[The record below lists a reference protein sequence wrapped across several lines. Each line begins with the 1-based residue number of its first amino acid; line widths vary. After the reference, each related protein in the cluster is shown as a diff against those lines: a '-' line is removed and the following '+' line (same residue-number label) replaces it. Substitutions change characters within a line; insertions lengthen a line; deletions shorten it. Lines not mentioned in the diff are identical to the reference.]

1 MSKKSSEERF
11 GSRGIWEQLE
21 AMAREQIQ
29 RFVQRLLEEEV
40 TELVGRT
47 KSERRPAVGEQAE
60 PVYRN
65 GYGKPRRLALT
76 SGTIAV
82 RRPRL
87 RGLDE
92 RFESKVLPL
101 FKRRTEEVAEMLP
114 RLYLHGLAQGD
125 FELALRGLLG
135 DGAPLS
141 ASSIERLRG
150 KWVVEYDAWRQRSL
164 VGLEPVYLWAD
175 GVYVKAGLEKD
186 KAALLVVIAAL
197 RDGRKMVLAVEPGHR
212 ESAASWGS
220 LLRGLRERGLKVVPR
235 LLVAD
240 GHLGIWSAMADV
252 FPEVA
257 EQRCWNHKIC
267 NVLDR
272 LPRRLQAEARALLR
286 QIAYAETRQEAERLR
301 DLFVERYDSAHP
313 AAAET
318 LLRDWERM
326 VAFYDFPREHW
337 KHLRTTNPVESP
349 FAAVRLRTNA
359 GKRYKK
365 VANATALVWR
375 LLLVAERTFRR
386 LDAPHLLPEVALGAR
401 YRDGV
406 RVVDE
411 ATETTDQEAAA

>member
-1 MSKKSSEERF
+1 MDKKSSEERF

-40 TELVGRT
+40 TELVGRA
-47 KSERRPAVGEQAE
+47 KSQRRPVVGDEAR

-65 GYGKPRRLALT
+65 GHGKPRRLALT
-76 SGTIAV
+76 CGTIEV
-82 RRPRL
+82 RRPRM
-87 RGLDE
+87 RGLEE
-92 RFESKVLPL
+92 RFESAVLPL
-101 FKRRTEEVAEMLP
+101 FKRRTEQVGELLP

-150 KWVVEYDAWRQRSL
+150 KWVTEYEAWRQRSL

-175 GVYVKAGLEKD
+175 GIYVKAGLEKD

-197 RDGRKMVLAVEPGHR
+197 RDGRKMVLAIEPGHR
-212 ESAASWGS
+212 ESAPSWAS
-220 LLRGLRERGLKVVPR
+220 LLRGLRERGLLVPR
-235 LLVAD
+235 LLIAD
-240 GHLGIWSAMADV
+240 GHLGIWAAMADV

-257 EQRCWNHKIC
+257 EQRCWNHKIR

-272 LPRRLQAEARALLR
+272 LPRRLQAEARQLLR
-286 QIAYAETRQEAERLR
+286 QVAYAATRAEAERLR
-301 DLFVERYDSAHP
+301 DLFVERYGSEHP
-313 AAAET
+313 AAADT
-318 LLRDWERM
+318 LLRDWPRM
-326 VAFYDFPREHW
+326 VTFYDFPREHW

-349 FAAVRLRTNA
+349 FAAVRLRTDA

-365 VANATALVWR
+365 VANATALIWR

-386 LDAPHLLPEVALGAR
+386 LDHPELLPEVALGAR
-401 YRDGV
+401 YRDGI
-406 RVVDE
+406 RIVDQ
-411 ATETTDQEAAA
+411 ATKTTDQEAAA